1 MPRILVAEDEEV
13 VREFLEHILR
23 KEGFTP
29 VLAADGEMALALAK
43 EERPDLVL
51 MDVLMPHMDGFEV
64 LRHLK
69 ETPELSSIPV
79 IMLTAKGAD
88 TDIMIGF
95 DMGVTD
101 YLPKPF
107 SPVELLARVRRALR
121 DTGVTGSSVAGD

>member
-1 MPRILVAEDEEV
+1 MPRILIAEDEEV

-64 LRHLK
+64 LRRLK
-69 ETPELSSIPV
+69 DSPELSSIPV